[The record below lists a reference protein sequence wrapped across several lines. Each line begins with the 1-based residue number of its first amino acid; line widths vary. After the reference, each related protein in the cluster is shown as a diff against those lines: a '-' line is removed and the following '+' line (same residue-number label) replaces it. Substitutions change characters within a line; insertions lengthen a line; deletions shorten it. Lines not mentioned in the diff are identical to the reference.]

1 MELSRANLED
11 KEFWTSK
18 GYELPSFDVKKV
30 RDNTLKNPMWLHF
43 GAGNIFRAYIAVL
56 QQKLLNEGLSD
67 RGIIA
72 CEFFDEEIIDKAYK
86 PFDNLSIAVTL
97 KSDGNI
103 DKKIVASVVDSIVAK
118 KDLNKLF
125 DIVASTSLEIISFTI
140 TEKGYSLTNSQGKY
154 FKEVLE
160 DLEVLPKEPKS
171 IMGLIALLCFKR
183 YKKNKAPLTL
193 LSLDNCF
200 HNGLTLFNSVKTF
213 ADTWVTKGYVEKEF
227 INYLS
232 NNKYISFPW
241 SMIDKIT
248 PRPSESVKKILQDD
262 GINGVE
268 IIETSKHTYIS
279 SFVNAEEVGYLIIED
294 SFPNGRPPLEKAGVI
309 FTDRETVDKAERM
322 KVCTCLNPLHS
333 ILAIF
338 GCLLGYNSVAKIM
351 EDKTLR
357 TLLEKA
363 GYDELLPVVVD
374 PKVINPH
381 DFMREVLE
389 KRFPNPYVPD
399 TPQRIACDTS
409 QIIPIR
415 FGETLKSYLKR
426 NKDTVKKLTFIP
438 LFFAGWLR
446 YLMAIDDEGKPFD
459 LSPDPLNEELTNYM
473 KKIKL
478 GDKGPFTEILRP
490 ILSNK
495 NIFAVDLYECVL
507 AEKVEQMF
515 SELVGGK
522 GMVKKTLDSYVNDKS
537 KR

>member
-1 MELSRANLED
+1 MKLSLDNLENN
-11 KEFWTSK
+11 EFWTSK
-18 GYELPSFDVKKV
+18 GYELPSFDVKSVKE
-30 RDNTLKNPMWLHF
+30 NTLKNPIWLHF

-72 CEFFDEEIIDKAYK
+72 CEFFDEEIIDKIYK

-103 DKKIVASVVDSIVAK
+103 DKKIVASVVDSINVK
-118 KDLNKLF
+118 KELNKLI
-125 DIVASTSLEIISFTI
+125 DIVKSPSLEIISFTI

-154 FKEVLE
+154 FKEVIE
-160 DLEVLPKEPKS
+160 DLEVFPKEPKS
-171 IMGLIALLCFKR
+171 IMGLIALLCLKR
-183 YKKNKAPLTL
+183 YKKNKSPFTL

-200 HNGLTLFNSVKTF
+200 HNGLTLFRSVKTF
-213 ADTWVTKGYVEKEF
+213 ADSWVKKGYVEDEF
-227 INYLS
+227 INYIS
-232 NNKYISFPW
+232 DNKYVSFPW

-262 GINGVE
+262 GVDGVE

-279 SFVNAEEVGYLIIED
+279 SFVNAEEVEYLLIED
-294 SFPNGRPPLEKAGVI
+294 FFPNGRPPLEKAGVI

-351 EDKTLR
+351 ENKTLR
-357 TLLEKA
+357 TLLEKV
-363 GYDELLPVVVD
+363 GYNELLPVVVD
-374 PKVINPH
+374 PKVISPP
-381 DFMREVLE
+381 DFMKEVLE

-409 QIIPIR
+409 QIISIR
-415 FGETLKSYLKR
+415 FGETLKSYLNR
-426 NKDTVKKLTFIP
+426 NIGEVKKLTFIP

-446 YLMAIDDEGKPFD
+446 YLMAIDDEGKPFY
-459 LSPDPLNEELTNYM
+459 LSPDPLNEELTSYV
-473 KKIKL
+473 KEIKL
-478 GDKGPFTEILRP
+478 GGKGPFTQILRP

-495 NIFAVDLYECVL
+495 NIFAVDLYECGL
-507 AEKVEQMF
+507 ADKVEQMF
-515 SELVGGK
+515 SELVSGK
-522 GMVKKTLDSYVNDKS
+522 GMVKRILDKYVND
-537 KR
+537 